1 MDKTISVKEE
11 NLIISKFR
19 ELSEDRK
26 QKLLNYVET
35 LYHEEK
41 FADEVKEFPEDFL
54 SEQDRESLKNIAD
67 EFNEFI
73 NKEPTSEGKKALQEL
88 FSGIFECDK
97 EIAEKH
103 DIYLYGVNTTK

>member
-1 MDKTISVKEE
+1 MDNTISVTEE

-41 FADEVKEFPEDFL
+41 FTGASAEIICLCVFL
-54 SEQDRESLKNIAD
+54 CVGLLNASIRNCNVCAVAHQSLN
-67 EFNEFI
+67 
-73 NKEPTSEGKKALQEL
+73 
-88 FSGIFECDK
+88 
-97 EIAEKH
+97 
-103 DIYLYGVNTTK
+103 

>member
-35 LYHEEK
+35 LYH
-41 FADEVKEFPEDFL
+41 
-54 SEQDRESLKNIAD
+54 
-67 EFNEFI
+67 
-73 NKEPTSEGKKALQEL
+73 KEPTSEGKKALQEL